1 VQRVRRVDVE
11 EIAVMFCMRSHS
23 GAVNAAAA
31 LGSPASLP
39 NPHSPS
45 RLTYHFLAFLQAE
58 RGDETVQV

>member
-1 VQRVRRVDVE
+1 
-11 EIAVMFCMRSHS
+11 VMFCMRSHS